1 MVLAQVRFLRRV
13 QTFKFY
19 CMDKRQIL
27 ARLYQERERCYERGQ
42 ISRGDEI
49 EDEMW
54 ALTKDDEDLP
64 Y

>member
-1 MVLAQVRFLRRV
+1 M
-13 QTFKFY
+13 
-19 CMDKRQIL
+19 
-27 ARLYQERERCYERGQ
+27 LYQERERCYERGK

>member
-1 MVLAQVRFLRRV
+1 MVLGAGSIPAQG
-13 QTFKFY
+13 TDIKFY

-27 ARLYQERERCYERGQ
+27 AMLYQERERCYERGK